1 MNVFFVVKT
10 GSFSLYILD
19 HFHVQARMLGV
30 IDILLL
36 LSIMC
41 LELHKVSD
49 TEDMSVIFLEDW
61 GKILDS
67 YISAFDV
74 ESN

>member
-1 MNVFFVVKT
+1 
-10 GSFSLYILD
+10 
-19 HFHVQARMLGV
+19 MLGV
-30 IDILLL
+30 IDLLLL